1 MPPPSPADAVVV
13 TPAMLREWPLPAP
26 EGGKE
31 ARGRTLIVGGS
42 TQTPGA
48 VLLAAEAAL
57 RSGAGKLQVA
67 TVASIAPQVALA
79 LPEALVRGLRET
91 DDGAIAPE
99 SAVDVFDLVED
110 AASVLVGPGMT
121 DVDAC
126 SDFVGRLLPE
136 VTSVVVIDALA
147 MARLTAEI
155 TAVHH
160 LDGRA
165 VLTPNPSE
173 LAKTLGVTEDAVNE
187 QPAACAARL
196 AQTAEAVVALG
207 GTTSWVAAADGRLW
221 HDETGGSGLGVSGSG
236 DVLAG
241 IVAGLI
247 ARGAEPAK
255 AAVWATHLHGRAGER
270 LAASVGRLG
279 FLARELLP
287 EVPRV
292 LEEVDQ

>member
-13 TPAMLREWPLPAP
+13 TPTMLRDWPLPAP

-31 ARGRTLIVGGS
+31 ARGRTLIIGGS

-67 TVASIAPQVALA
+67 TVSSIAAHVALA
-79 LPEALVRGLRET
+79 LPEALVRGLAET
-91 DDGAIAPE
+91 EDGAIAPE
-99 SAVDVFDLVED
+99 SATDVVDLAED

-126 SDFVGRLLPE
+126 SDFVGRLLPKLRAA
-136 VTSVVVIDALA
+136 VVIDALA
-147 MARLTAEI
+147 TARLTAEI
-155 TAVHH
+155 TALHH
-160 LDGRA
+160 LGGRA

-173 LAKTLGVTEDAVNE
+173 LAKTLGVADEEVDE
-187 QPAACAARL
+187 QPAASAARL
-196 AQTAEAVVALG
+196 AREANGVVALG
-207 GTTSWVAAADGRLW
+207 GTTSWVAAPDGRLW

-247 ARGAEPAK
+247 ARGAEPAQ

-292 LEEVDQ
+292 LAEVDQ